1 MVLASAGVEPNAGK
15 RAEEDEDEE
24 AEPAHEPAHQGGLPS
39 PASSSAFALVMLCP
53 EEVPMQAGGKGVL
66 PYEEEQ
72 VGNSEGGGRGGA
84 GGGGEGKRGEGAR
97 EERGR
102 GSVEG
107 GGGGGRS
114 RQGRQ
119 THVRLPCV
127 GREMLGASQV
137 CTDSLSA
144 RLHIDLNRH

>member
-1 MVLASAGVEPNAGK
+1 MVLANAGVEANAGK
-15 RAEEDEDEE
+15 GAEENEDDE
-24 AEPAHEPAHQGGLPS
+24 AERAQEPAHQEGAPK

-53 EEVPMQAGGKGVL
+53 EEVPMQAGAKEVL
-66 PYEEEQ
+66 PYVEEKG
-72 VGNSEGGGRGGA
+72 GNSEGGGMGG

-97 EERGR
+97 EERGF
-102 GSVEG
+102 GSSEG

-114 RQGRQ
+114 RQRRQ

-137 CTDSLSA
+137 CTASLSA
-144 RLHIDLNRH
+144 RLHMHLNRH